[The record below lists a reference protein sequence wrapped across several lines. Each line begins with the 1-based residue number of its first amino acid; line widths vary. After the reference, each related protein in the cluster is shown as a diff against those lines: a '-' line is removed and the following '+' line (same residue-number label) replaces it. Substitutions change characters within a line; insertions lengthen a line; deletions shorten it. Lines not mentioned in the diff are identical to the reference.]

1 MARESV
7 GLISVAHQAFVTIA
21 GCGVNAL
28 SGLRVAREF
37 VGLISVAHQAFVTIA
52 GCGVNALSGLRMAQE
67 SVGLIKRSASGICH
81 HCRMRRE
88 RLIRPTNG
96 TKICRPDKRSASG
109 SLALVITP
117 SPSVADIT
125 T

>member
-1 MARESV
+1 MAQESV

-21 GCGVNAL
+21 GCGVNA
-28 SGLRVAREF
+28 
-37 VGLISVAHQAFVTIA
+37 
-52 GCGVNALSGLRMAQE
+52 
-67 SVGLIKRSASGICH
+67 
-81 HCRMRRE
+81 
-88 RLIRPTNG
+88 
-96 TKICRPDKRSASG
+96 ASG